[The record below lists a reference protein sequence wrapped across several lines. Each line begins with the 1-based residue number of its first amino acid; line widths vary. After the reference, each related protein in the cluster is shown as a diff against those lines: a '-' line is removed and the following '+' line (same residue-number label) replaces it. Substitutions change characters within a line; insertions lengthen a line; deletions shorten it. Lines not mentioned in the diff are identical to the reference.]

1 METYS
6 SAFSCTDDAFDIQ
19 LQEVISGLLPH
30 AAVLWQI
37 LVNNAGGLRSTWIA
51 LLAAA
56 GAATTSKD
64 GSEVAS
70 RACRVALQLE
80 LFKNLLTLALNFPND
95 VSMCALLSAAFAH
108 ASEPAPARFAHGQC
122 GVERGLNHF
131 EFTLHASHASSFNI
145 RTKLGAAASYT
156 VLIEGLEASGDDAI
170 YQCVPTLHGQYMYIV
185 TAHNGTGDGPAS
197 APVTVNAT

>member
-1 METYS
+1 M
-6 SAFSCTDDAFDIQ
+6 
-19 LQEVISGLLPH
+19 ISGLLPH
-30 AAVLWQI
+30 AAVAWQI

-95 VSMCALLSAAFAH
+95 VSMCALCCPQHLLM
-108 ASEPAPARFAHGQC
+108 PPNLLLP
-122 GVERGLNHF
+122 GL
-131 EFTLHASHASSFNI
+131 
-145 RTKLGAAASYT
+145 
-156 VLIEGLEASGDDAI
+156 
-170 YQCVPTLHGQYMYIV
+170 P
-185 TAHNGTGDGPAS
+185 
-197 APVTVNAT
+197 TVNAGWNAA